1 MGVAAMAQNTVC
13 NILANSLLGRDLDE
27 KECTVLG
34 GLMGSR
40 QLQDGE
46 DLVREGDDATRTL
59 FILAAGR
66 VTVYGK
72 VAGKETALYHMKVG
86 ECAGTRAFV
95 EMTPRQATLR
105 AVGDTTVYTL
115 EPVDFESLLDTH
127 PRIVY
132 KFMRGLFRQTHAN
145 LMRMDAESQQLS
157 NYITKTGGR
166 Y

>member
-1 MGVAAMAQNTVC
+1 MATTTEC
-13 NILANSLLGRDLDE
+13 EILVNSLLGKDLDAD
-27 KECTVLG
+27 ECAVLL
-34 GLMGSR
+34 GLTGR
-40 QLQDGE
+40 RALREGE
-46 DLVREGDDATRTL
+46 DLVRAGDTGSTL
-59 FILAAGR
+59 FILMSGK
-66 VTVYGK
+66 VTVFGT
-72 VAGKETALYHMKVG
+72 VGGKEAALYSMKPG

-95 EMTPRQATLR
+95 ENSPRQATLR
-105 AVGDTTVYTL
+105 ATGSATVLTL
-115 EPVDFESLLDTH
+115 EPDVFESLLASH